1 MKEIDKPLLET
12 IIKQLEEGFI
22 NTLVLSIE
30 ARDPYTRGHSHRV
43 AFYGRLI
50 SQALNLDT
58 LIQKQIYIAGLLH
71 DIGKIG
77 IPDSV
82 LFKPGRLSENE
93 YEMVKYHPIFSYNIV
108 KQIKNLKDF
117 EIYSLMVRA
126 HHERIDGKGYP
137 DRLKG
142 NKIHVGAK
150 ILAIADVFDALTTSR
165 PYRAKFDPIEA
176 IHIMSSDS
184 GHFDDTMLNKVKNIL
199 IKAYH
204 DKKDITKDLIIPE
217 AFGEYRLKFSD
228 IDQFT
233 GLFNRSTLVKY
244 LKELIEIKSKFVLF
258 LVDIRDLSLINLGE
272 GSTIGDEIIL
282 RTAAYIKNL
291 KQITKLDIRAPTR
304 AGGDSFMFILVYRD
318 YNEIKTIKA
327 HLTNLNKTILRG
339 FSSPHNFNL
348 QYSISYANYPENGVN
363 PEELIYMQEKK
374 ERREPSHFTEHPG
387 LEFPN
392 LVKDR

>member
-12 IIKQLEEGFI
+12 IIKQPEEGFI

-50 SQALNLDT
+50 SQGLNLD
-58 LIQKQIYIAGLLH
+58 ISMQRQIYIAGLLH

-82 LFKPGRLSENE
+82 LFKSGSL
-93 YEMVKYHPIFSYNIV
+93 
-108 KQIKNLKDF
+108 KNF

-137 DRLKG
+137 DRLKD
-142 NKIHVGAK
+142 NKIYFGAK

-165 PYRAKFDPIEA
+165 PYRGKFAPIEA
-176 IHIMSSDS
+176 IHIMSSDR
-184 GHFDDTMLNKVKNIL
+184 GHFDETMLNKGKNIL
-199 IKAYH
+199 IKAYLG
-204 DKKDITKDLIIPE
+204 KKDNTKDLIIPE

-258 LVDIRDLSLINLGE
+258 LVDIKDLSLINLKE
-272 GSTIGDEIIL
+272 GSTKGDEIIL
-282 RTAAYIKNL
+282 RTATYMKTL
-291 KQITKLDIRAPTR
+291 KQITKLDILAPTR
-304 AGGDSFMFILVYRD
+304 AGGDSFMFILVYKEH
-318 YNEIKTIKA
+318 NEIKIIKT
-327 HLTNLNKTILRG
+327 HLKNLNKTILRG

-348 QYSISYANYPENGVN
+348 QYSVSYANYPENGVS
-363 PEELIYMQEKK
+363 PDELIYICKRKKK
-374 ERREPSHFTEHPG
+374 EG
-387 LEFPN
+387 N
-392 LVKDR
+392 LPPFYRAPWIRVP